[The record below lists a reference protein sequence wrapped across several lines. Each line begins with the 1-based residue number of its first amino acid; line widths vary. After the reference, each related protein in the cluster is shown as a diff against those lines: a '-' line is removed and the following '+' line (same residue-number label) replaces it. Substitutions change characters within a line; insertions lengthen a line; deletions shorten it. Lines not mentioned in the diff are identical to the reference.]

1 MASPSVWL
9 RGSAGPAGT
18 VRGFGLHVRC
28 FKEERKE
35 RRRGHPREGGR
46 GRGLLPPRAEETE
59 DGRTDGERGWKK
71 VVGKVSR
78 VFHSADSACFQAL
91 EIAAAAVAAAVAAE
105 EAELVIISSCLQ
117 GERSLLANHQLF
129 IKHFEPIK
137 H

>member
-1 MASPSVWL
+1 M
-9 RGSAGPAGT
+9 
-18 VRGFGLHVRC
+18 HVRC
-28 FKEERKE
+28 FKEKRKKGVE
-35 RRRGHPREGGR
+35 ATREKEEGGVAYR
-46 GRGLLPPRAEETE
+46 HARKKQ
-59 DGRTDGERGWKK
+59 RTDGERDWKK

-91 EIAAAAVAAAVAAE
+91 EIAAAAAVAAAE
-105 EAELVIISSCLQ
+105 EEEELVIISSCLQ

>member
-1 MASPSVWL
+1 M
-9 RGSAGPAGT
+9 
-18 VRGFGLHVRC
+18 HVRC
-28 FKEERKE
+28 FKEKRKK
-35 RRRGHPREGGR
+35 RRRGHPRERGR
-46 GRGLLPPRAEETE
+46 GRGLPPRAEEETE
-59 DGRTDGERGWKK
+59 DGRTDGERDWKK

-91 EIAAAAVAAAVAAE
+91 EIAAAVAVAAAE
-105 EAELVIISSCLQ
+105 EEEEEELVIISSCLQ